1 MAGNHKIPKTLGGC
15 ADKLYQLRAERQAL
29 NRRARAIEDEE
40 KAIKTRL
47 IDTLPKSQADGVVG
61 RTARAQ
67 VVTRV
72 VAQVRDWDKFYKYVL
87 KTKDFSLMA
96 RKPNEA
102 AIKERWEN
110 KQKVPGASPFQ
121 AVKVSVTKK

>member
-1 MAGNHKIPKTLGGC
+1 MAHKIPKTLGGC
-15 ADKLYQLRAERQAL
+15 ADRLYQLRAERQVL
-29 NRRARAIEDEE
+29 TRKARVIEDEE
-40 KAIKTRL
+40 KAIKAHL
-47 IDTLPKSQADGVVG
+47 IDTLPKSQAEGVVG
-61 RTARAQ
+61 KSARAQ

-72 VAQVRDWDKFYKYVL
+72 IAQVRDWDKFYRYVL
-87 KTKDFSLMA
+87 RTKDFSLMA